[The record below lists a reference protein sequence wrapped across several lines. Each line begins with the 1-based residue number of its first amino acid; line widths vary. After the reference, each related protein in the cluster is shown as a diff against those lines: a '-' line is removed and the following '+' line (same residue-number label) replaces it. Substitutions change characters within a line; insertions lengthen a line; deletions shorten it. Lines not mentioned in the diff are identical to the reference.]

1 MTSAAIFF
9 RLVLL
14 VFEVAF
20 FSLLFFVLFFFGVKS
35 KMRVFAAIAVVALC
49 AGVACAGGQYF
60 EYPYELTRAA
70 SYIDR
75 DAGLGHFRAHVLV
88 PPEPKEQADQTVIF
102 FAGAIANP
110 SQYGGDTTRSGLAL
124 IWNAEHR
131 WLASVGSVSCT
142 SPYGVD
148 CHYLSVDG
156 WDLKVEPG
164 DLVMLNITNLQR
176 QGMMGY
182 EVSVPSKKVTTGMI
196 TEQVLDESKT
206 VGVYAAAA
214 ASNVDNLD
222 KFPYSKT
229 LVLNL
234 AYSAS
239 VNPSKDIPL
248 TVSYTHL
255 TLPTT

>member
-1 MTSAAIFF
+1 
-9 RLVLL
+9 
-14 VFEVAF
+14 
-20 FSLLFFVLFFFGVKS
+20 
-35 KMRVFAAIAVVALC
+35 MRVFAAIAVVSLC

-102 FAGAIANP
+102 FAGAIAKS
-110 SQYGGDTTRSGLAL
+110 SQYGGDTIRSGLAL

-164 DLVMLNITNLQR
+164 DLVMLNITNLPKKYVI
-176 QGMMGY
+176 GY
-182 EVSVPSKKVTTGMI
+182 EVSVPFKGTTTGEQWKLMI
-196 TEQVLDESKT
+196 DQPEVNGVGAEILAINLTSREQFPTGETRLLKT
-206 VGVYAAAA
+206 
-214 ASNVDNLD
+214 
-222 KFPYSKT
+222 
-229 LVLNL
+229 
-234 AYSAS
+234 AYSAAI
-239 VNPSKDIPL
+239 NEAKEIPL
-248 TVSYTHL
+248 TWKIFEPSKYGQKFRQENDRLVINWQ
-255 TLPTT
+255 

>member
-1 MTSAAIFF
+1 
-9 RLVLL
+9 
-14 VFEVAF
+14 
-20 FSLLFFVLFFFGVKS
+20 
-35 KMRVFAAIAVVALC
+35 MRASVAIAVVALC
-49 AGVACAGGQYF
+49 AAVAHGLNMN
-60 EYPYELTRAA
+60 YPDELTKAY
-70 SYIDR
+70 SQ
-75 DAGLGHFRAHVLV
+75 LPNHVHVGRFLVQVQV
-88 PPEPKEQADQTVIF
+88 PPEPGNQSRQTIVF
-102 FAGAIANP
+102 FIGAWGNP
-110 SQYGGDTTRSGLAL
+110 TSGGRSMTLSGLAL
-124 IWNAEHR
+124 TWSAKSHWI
-131 WLASVGSVSCT
+131 ASAGTVFCDPTKGTCDFVSA
-142 SPYGVD
+142 PKADLRVD
-148 CHYLSVDG
+148 
-156 WDLKVEPG
+156 PAN
-164 DLVMLNITNLQR
+164 LVMLNITNLQR

-248 TVSYTHL
+248 KWEISDRSRWGQKFTQQGDWL
-255 TLPTT
+255 EFNWQ